1 MSAVEVDERTAIAQL
16 KRGEIRG
23 LDALMRIYQVRAVRA
38 AYVVTHDLALAED
51 IVQSAFIRAYER
63 IEQFDE
69 SRPFGPW
76 FLRGVV
82 NSAATAAG
90 QRRRFVPLTPARDAE
105 DAVAA
110 HADANAVVGAEP
122 DPETLILQ
130 AETHAELWQAL
141 DQLPPAQ
148 RAAAVL
154 RLYLELPE
162 AEAAA
167 RLGVPTGTVKS
178 RLNAARTRLR
188 LVLGRSPTAHAVSR
202 PALTST
208 STPSAAEAHQPER
221 EARR

>member
-1 MSAVEVDERTAIAQL
+1 MSAVDSNERTAIAQL

-23 LDALMRIYQVRAVRA
+23 LDALMLIYQVRAVRA
-38 AYVVTHDLALAED
+38 AYVVTHDLPLAED

-69 SRPFGPW
+69 TRPFGPW
-76 FLRGVV
+76 FLRSVV

-90 QRRRFVPLTPARDAE
+90 QRRRFVPLAPARDD
-105 DAVAA
+105 DAVVAV
-110 HADANAVVGAEP
+110 ADANAAVGTEH

-130 AETHAELWQAL
+130 TETHAELWQAL

-162 AEAAA
+162 AETAA

-178 RLNAARTRLR
+178 RLNAARRRLKI
-188 LVLGRSPTAHAVSR
+188 VLGRS
-202 PALTST
+202 TSDHDNRQ
-208 STPSAAEAHQPER
+208 SEASATLISEAADARQVER